1 MPSLSQIK
9 QISEVE
15 TRYTVTGEDQARRAM
30 EGVAG
35 AQDKIARGAEA
46 VAVVTE
52 KVEKRQLSLAGAS
65 EKLRRELDDQ
75 FRQSQ
80 KLDAVLGRIDRFS
93 AAGQLNAGEADR
105 LRGLA
110 QTRYGGSNDNDPTR
124 RGLSTYD
131 KQFVRYQGFDVAST
145 LGSGGSLTT
154 AAFQQGPQLLQQLA
168 DREGGLSAGLKQAAV
183 SAAGLVTP
191 FTVGAT
197 AVAGLGIAFGIAAS
211 QAARDREVLEASTRG
226 MGGGTG
232 ATVSQLDAIAR
243 GNAEAGK
250 LSTSASR
257 EIVASYASLG
267 SLGLPVINDLTR
279 ATADYAKITGQD
291 AAAAATELGRAV
303 AEGGSA
309 LDDVARKL
317 GGLDDAT
324 RQLIVT
330 QREQGDRSGAQ
341 QTAADALKASVDAN
355 AVATTGWAAAW
366 NTAAAA
372 ANGYWEA
379 AKRIAGIKLG
389 VAPEGAQEAVTR
401 LQGLVDA
408 ANKQRATIGAE
419 PLNGKDSEYVRQL
432 ATAKVILDQE
442 RMIAEGKA
450 AEQRARDASTAA
462 GDVTRQVDP
471 NFARLSQLRE
481 QQGKLRDALAD
492 PLARGKLSDLSQT
505 EEAYTATS
513 RAITTMTDATG
524 KMVSAEKMAAE
535 ADQLRIDK
543 IKAKTDAEKKAV
555 EERQKAFDLI
565 GKTITPGDARGQV
578 ARAGI
583 ISGLESAEKGGAGKE
598 KADAKDEY
606 DRATRSLED
615 RMRRQ
620 GEEATTFGMGAEA
633 VARYRTEQEL
643 LTAAKRADRD
653 ITPELTAQ
661 IQGYVDRSGE
671 AAKRL
676 EELRESSK
684 RTDDYRSVGSD
695 GVRTFVRGLSDGVAQ
710 GKLLENVLSSLKS
723 RAADLAATSIS
734 DMLFGKRSGSDYG
747 LLGSLFSPGGSANS
761 PLAGAQGPTAQAGGL
776 SGLFASAKSFF
787 GFAEGGYTG
796 GGGRHEPAGVVHRG
810 EYVFDQDSV
819 RRMGVGNLDAMRQS
833 LRGYDTGGFVG
844 YSPQDLVAARSATAN
859 GPQSAMPS
867 INFIT
872 PPGMQLEAD
881 GPPQRRADGGF
892 DQVLRGVEGGLG
904 KRARNGQGPFGQAAG
919 GAGYR
924 IG

>member
-1 MPSLSQIK
+1 MPTLSQIK

-65 EKLRRELDDQ
+65 EKLRRELDEQ

-80 KLDAVLGRIDRFS
+80 KLDAALGRIDRFS
-93 AAGQLNAGEADR
+93 AAGQLTAGEADR

-131 KQFVRYQGFDVAST
+131 KQFVRYQAFDVAST

-168 DREGGLSAGLKQAAV
+168 DREGGLTAGLKQAGA
-183 SAAGLVTP
+183 SAAALVTP
-191 FTVGAT
+191 FTLGAT
-197 AVAGLGIAFGIAAS
+197 AVAGLGIAFSVAAS
-211 QAARDREVLEASTRG
+211 QVARDREILEASTWG

-250 LSTSASR
+250 VSTSASR

-267 SLGLPVINDLTR
+267 SLSLPVITDLTR

-291 AAAAATELGRAV
+291 ATVAATELGRAV

-309 LDDVARKL
+309 LDDVAKKL

-324 RQLIVT
+324 RQLIRT
-330 QREQGDRSGAQ
+330 QQEQGDRSGAQ

-366 NTAAAA
+366 NTATSA

-389 VAPEGAQEAVTR
+389 VAPEGAAEAVSR
-401 LQGLVDA
+401 LQKDVD
-408 ANKQRATIGAE
+408 NINERRKVFGQE
-419 PLNGKDSEYVRQL
+419 PLNGADSSLVRQL
-432 ATAKVILDQE
+432 ATAKVVADQE

-462 GDVTRQVDP
+462 GDVARQVDP

-492 PLARGKLSDLSQT
+492 PLARSKLSDLGQT
-505 EEAYTATS
+505 EDAYTATT

-524 KMVSAEKMAAE
+524 KMVSAEKMAQE

-543 IKAKTDAEKKAV
+543 INAKTDAEKKAV

-565 GKTITPGDARGQV
+565 GKTITPSDARGQV
-578 ARAGI
+578 ERAGI
-583 ISGLESAEKGGAGKE
+583 ISGLEKSGGGKSDADTKDEFDRALKSAE
-598 KADAKDEY
+598 
-606 DRATRSLED
+606 DRTR
-615 RMRRQ
+615 RMQ
-620 GEEATTFGMGAEA
+620 QDVQTYGMGAEA
-633 VARYRTEQEL
+633 VARYRIETDL
-643 LTAAKRADRD
+643 LTAAKRAERD

-661 IQGYVDRSGE
+661 IKAYGDRAAE
-671 AAKRL
+671 AAKQQ
-676 EELRESSK
+676 EAARESMQSM
-684 RTDDYRSVGSD
+684 DSIRSAGRDVFGGMFRD
-695 GVRTFVRGLSDGVAQ
+695 MGQGVTAANTLQNALGRVQDRILSMA
-710 GKLLENVLSSLKS
+710 STSLVD
-723 RAADLAATSIS
+723 A
-734 DMLFGKRSGSDYG
+734 LFGKQGTAGSG
-747 LLGSLFSPGGSANS
+747 LLGGLFGGSAE
-761 PLAGAQGPTAQAGGL
+761 AGGI
-776 SGLFASAKSFF
+776 GSFF
-787 GFAEGGYTG
+787 SKLFGGGFAEGGYTG
-796 GGGRHEPAGVVHRG
+796 GGGRLQPAGIVHRG

-819 RRMGVGNLDAMRQS
+819 RRMGVSNLDAMRRG
-833 LRGYDTGGFVG
+833 LRGYEVGGYVG
-844 YSPQDLVAARSATAN
+844 YTPQDVMRGGSQAANANSA
-859 GPQSAMPS
+859 P
-867 INFIT
+867 
-872 PPGMQLEAD
+872 AD
-881 GPPQRRADGGF
+881 GPIIINTTGQPAQTQR
-892 DQVLRGVEGGLG
+892 V
-904 KRARNGQGPFGQAAG
+904 QGPNGPRDAIIIGKTMAGAIMDDPDVKKALSQAYG
-919 GAGYR
+919 LRRVGK
-924 IG
+924 